1 MSFEFVI
8 LKAALMIYALY
19 DIVEDTGTALPE
31 AELPVDPGSE
41 KSPWPS
47 LWHAEVVEHWRVKLE
62 IRLTNAEWL
71 YRPEVDVEL
80 SSGVRSV
87 NVNNALAT

>member
-41 KSPWPS
+41 KSP
-47 LWHAEVVEHWRVKLE
+47 
-62 IRLTNAEWL
+62 
-71 YRPEVDVEL
+71 
-80 SSGVRSV
+80 
-87 NVNNALAT
+87 